1 MVEDLIQYYTIVLFG
16 VVILFLLYLVYI
28 MERKMSAMSEEFN
41 ELSDAIDKTCLG
53 LEELNRHIE
62 TSIKISLSQHVRTE
76 LDDVQKKV

>member
-41 ELSDAIDKTCLG
+41 ELSGAIDKTYLG
-53 LEELNRHIE
+53 LEELNRHVE